1 MKNSESIIDK
11 SVSCLHTE
19 QRNMDTVG
27 IDKQDTETIVRW
39 INREDKKV
47 AYCVEEDIPQ
57 IAKAIDLLYER
68 MKDGGRLVYAGA
80 GTSARIAFM
89 DAAECP
95 PTYKTDHN
103 TVITV
108 MAGGRDCVFLAK
120 EHMEDEE
127 NSARKD
133 LGDIELSPK
142 DTVVAATASGR
153 TPYCVAALKYAE
165 EVGAGRIS
173 IACNPNSEV
182 GKHADV
188 AIEIDTGAEVIM
200 GSTRMKAGTAQK
212 FVMNMLSTGV
222 MIRLG
227 RTYDNLLLGYE
238 ASNSKISDR
247 HIRMYAEAIGNPDL
261 CHAKEQLEKAHGNM
275 RIAFF
280 MEMYGVSYERGRE
293 IIEQTGGNI
302 KKSLSILE
310 GKK

>member
-1 MKNSESIIDK
+1 MKCSDSIIDK
-11 SVSCLHTE
+11 SVAYLHTE
-19 QRNMDTVG
+19 QRNIDTIG

-47 AYCVEEDIPQ
+47 AYCVEKAIPQ
-57 IAKAIDLLYER
+57 ISNAIDLLYER

-80 GTSARIAFM
+80 GTSARIAYM

-95 PTYKTDHN
+95 PTYKTDYE

-108 MAGGRDCVFLAK
+108 MAGGRDCVFRAN
-120 EHMEDEE
+120 EHLEDEAE
-127 NSARKD
+127 SARKD
-133 LGDIELSPK
+133 LRDVKLCEK

-173 IACNPNSEV
+173 IACNPDSEV
-182 GKHADV
+182 GKNADV
-188 AIEIDTGAEVIM
+188 AIEIDTGAEAIM

-227 RTYDNLLLGYE
+227 HTYDNLLLGYE
-238 ASNSKISDR
+238 ASNSKVSDR
-247 HIRMYAEAIGNPDL
+247 HIRMYAEAVGNPDL
-261 CHAKEQLEKAHGNM
+261 SHAKEQLEKAHGNM

-280 MEMYGVSYERGRE
+280 MEMYGVNYEKGRE
-293 IIEQTGGNI
+293 VIEQTGGNI
-302 KKSLSILE
+302 KKALSILE
-310 GKK
+310 GKE